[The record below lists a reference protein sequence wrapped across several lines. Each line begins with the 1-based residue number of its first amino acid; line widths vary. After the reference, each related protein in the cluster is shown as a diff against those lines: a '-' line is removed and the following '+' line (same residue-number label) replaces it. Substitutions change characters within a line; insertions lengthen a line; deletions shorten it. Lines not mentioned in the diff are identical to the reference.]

1 VKGYL
6 CFSTRPCR
14 VVKKKINELLTLVRT
29 NDSFVQNSAYMF
41 SASSWTILIQ
51 FIFFPILSRIYD
63 PAAYG
68 TFAIFNTWVVVLGT
82 LATLSYNKAF
92 VLPKE
97 DSVFKALLKITLRFS
112 VIISLGVIAV
122 TLVLG
127 EEINTWTEAEE
138 LGKWVYLIGPAVL
151 LYALDRIV
159 IDWSIRVRAFKK
171 QSLFSIPTT
180 LGAKLFNVGYG
191 KFISPGP
198 EGLIL
203 TMLVHFVVRIYW
215 FTWHIISGSFATL
228 KERIPKVEIRAAAKE
243 YNTFPKF
250 ILWGNVLNLAS
261 SYLPVII
268 LPIVMNS
275 SDPAGYFTIALVAL
289 DLPVRLLGSGISPVF
304 LQKAADIQNRDPASL
319 PYTTWKLYRYLVL
332 LSLVPFLVLYTWGTP
347 LYEIAFGDQWELAGR
362 AAELLVV
369 YYFFRLTSTPISSI
383 FNVLRK
389 EKQLLVFQA
398 GLFAIRALSL
408 LVGAMFTTD
417 FLELILI
424 FSLANAVVYL
434 ILNIWIFYLL
444 KQYALRVALTTL
456 AYFGATLL
464 LGELLKTI

>member
-1 VKGYL
+1 
-6 CFSTRPCR
+6 
-14 VVKKKINELLTLVRT
+14 
-29 NDSFVQNSAYMF
+29 MF

-82 LATLSYNKAF
+82 IATLSYNKAF

-97 DSVFKALLKITLRFS
+97 DAVFKALLKISLRATVLVSVVVTALTLILGDR
-112 VIISLGVIAV
+112 VIS
-122 TLVLG
+122 
-127 EEINTWTEAEE
+127 WTEAEE
-138 LGKWVYLIGPAVL
+138 LGNWVYLIGPAVF

-159 IDWSIRVRAFKK
+159 IDWSVRVRAFKK

-191 KFISPGP
+191 KFISTGA

-203 TMLVHFVVRIYW
+203 TMLVHFIARIYW
-215 FTWHIISGSFATL
+215 FSAHIISGTFTTI
-228 KERIPKVEIRAAAKE
+228 KEKIPKIEIKAAAKE
-243 YNTFPKF
+243 YISFPKF

-261 SYLPVII
+261 SYLPVIF
-268 LPIVMNS
+268 LPIIMKS

-304 LQKAADIQNRDPASL
+304 LQKAADIQNKDPKSL
-319 PYTTWKLYRYLVL
+319 ALITWRLYRYLVL
-332 LSLVPFLVLYTWGTP
+332 LSLVPFLVIYAFGTP
-347 LYEIAFGDQWELAGR
+347 LYEFAFGAQWEMAGK
-362 AAELLVV
+362 AAELLVI

-389 EKQLLVFQA
+389 EKQLLIFQIF
-398 GLFAIRALSL
+398 LFCVRAASL
-408 LVGAMFTTD
+408 LVGSLFTTD
-417 FLELILI
+417 FLELIMI
-424 FSLANAVVYL
+424 FSIANAVVYL

-444 KQYALRVALTTL
+444 KRYTLRVALTTL
-456 AYFGATLL
+456 AYFGVTIIVA
-464 LGELLKTI
+464 EMLKNL